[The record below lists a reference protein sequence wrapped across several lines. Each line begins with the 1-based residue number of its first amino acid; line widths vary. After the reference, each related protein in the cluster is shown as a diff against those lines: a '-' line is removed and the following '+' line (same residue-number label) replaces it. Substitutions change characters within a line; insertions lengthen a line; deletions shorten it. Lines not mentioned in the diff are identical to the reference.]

1 MNKRL
6 TTLVAGLALG
16 GSLVIAGAGSVAA
29 VGAAGGPSGNGVCA
43 TQASAS
49 RTTPTVESLR
59 AFGDCEI
66 GRRLT
71 TLGTL
76 AGKVSGSKALTS
88 SDAAALSSEI
98 SSTVSGLNALKTT
111 IDGETAIAAL
121 KADVA
126 KIATQFRVYL
136 VVVPQVHLVSAADG
150 VLATQ
155 AKFAQINTNLSAR
168 IAKAKAAGKDVTA
181 AQADLDAM
189 NSQVSTAIGL
199 ATGLP
204 AKLLALTP
212 AQYNAGTAGPV
223 IASARTAL
231 TTARNDVKAAVAKAQ
246 ACRAA
251 LKALGV

>member
-1 MNKRL
+1 MKKRL

-16 GSLVIAGAGSVAA
+16 GSLIIAGTGSVAA
-29 VGAAGGPSGNGVCA
+29 VGALGGPSGNGVCS
-43 TQASAS
+43 TQAAAA

-76 AGKVSGSKALTS
+76 ASKVSGSKTLTS
-88 SDAAALSSEI
+88 SDASALSSEI
-98 SSTVSGLNALKTT
+98 SATVSGLNALKAT
-111 IDGETAIAAL
+111 IDAETAVPAL

-126 KIATQFRVYL
+126 KVATQFRVYVL
-136 VVVPQVHLVSAADG
+136 VVPQVHLVSAADG
-150 VLATQ
+150 VLAAQ
-155 AKFAQINTNLSAR
+155 AKFTQINTNLAAR
-168 IAKAKAAGKDVTA
+168 IAKAKTAGKDVTA
-181 AQADLDAM
+181 AQTALDAM
-189 NSQVSTAIGL
+189 NTHVSQAMGL

-223 IASARTAL
+223 LAGARTAL
-231 TTARNDVKAAVAKAQ
+231 ATARNDLKAAVADAQ

-251 LKALGV
+251 LKALGS